1 MMSQHANTH
10 QLHRRVLIVEDEP
23 NMREML
29 SRAAREMEFTPQA
42 VGTAEAAL
50 TAMATDPADLILL
63 DMNLPGLSGIEFFE
77 RINARWPQT
86 PVIILTGYGDL
97 DTAKRAIRLNVVDF
111 LTKPCTL
118 ADLEAA
124 LDRALR
130 RRMDVARST
139 LGGIPAEPCPADEP
153 AGAEDASG
161 EPRTLQDHER
171 ELILQTLARHDGNRE
186 ATAAELGISLRKLYY
201 RIAEYEKQG
210 FLSR

>member
-1 MMSQHANTH
+1 MMNQEATR
-10 QLHRRVLIVEDEP
+10 QLHRRILIVEDEP

-29 SRAAREMEFTPQA
+29 NRATREMEFTPQA

-50 TAMATDPADLILL
+50 SAMATEPADLILL

-77 RINARWPQT
+77 RVNVRWPQT

-130 RRMDVARST
+130 RRMDTHQPAIS
-139 LGGIPAEPCPADEP
+139 GIPLEPCPVDEP
-153 AGAEDASG
+153 ACTDEA
-161 EPRTLQDHER
+161 PRTLQDHER
-171 ELILQTLARHDGNRE
+171 ELILQTLARHEGNRE

-210 FLSR
+210 YLSR

>member
-1 MMSQHANTH
+1 MANDSNT
-10 QLHRRVLIVEDEP
+10 QSLHRRILIVEDEP

-29 SRAAREMEFTPQA
+29 SRATREMDFTPQA
-42 VGTAEAAL
+42 VSTAEAAL
-50 TAMATDPADLILL
+50 TAMANEAVDLILL

-77 RINARWPQT
+77 QVNARWPQV

-111 LTKPCTL
+111 LTKPCSL

-130 RRMDVARST
+130 RRLDTHRAT
-139 LGGIPAEPCPADEP
+139 LSNCPVPFESEADDEP
-153 AGAEDASG
+153 DAQT
-161 EPRTLQDHER
+161 PHTLQDHER

-210 FLSR
+210 YLSR